1 MARFKI
7 TTKQTKHF
15 GSLRIERGMSVEVIT
30 QNNSNP
36 VLTSQGQQLIA
47 DAFMRI
53 YGIDAR
59 KACIINMANLDVKI
73 M

>member
-1 MARFKI
+1 MARFKV
-7 TTKQTKHF
+7 TTKQTKQF
-15 GSLRIERGMSVEVIT
+15 GSLRIEKGMSVEIIT

-36 VLTSQGQQLIA
+36 VLTTQGQQLIA

-53 YGIDAR
+53 FGIDAK
-59 KACIINMANLDVKI
+59 KACIINPANLDVKI

>member
-1 MARFKI
+1 MARFKV
-7 TTKQTKHF
+7 TTKQTKQF

-59 KACIINMANLDVKI
+59 KACIINMANLDIKI

>member
-1 MARFKI
+1 MARFKV
-7 TTKQTKHF
+7 TTKQTKQF

-53 YGIDAR
+53 YDIDAR

>member
-1 MARFKI
+1 MARFKV
-7 TTKQTKHF
+7 TTKQTKQF

-36 VLTSQGQQLIA
+36 VLTTQGQQLIA

-59 KACIINMANLDVKI
+59 KACIINMANLDVR
-73 M
+73 ML

>member
-1 MARFKI
+1 MARFKV
-7 TTKQTKHF
+7 TTKQTKQF